1 MRSRRNPYSRRRC
14 DPFGSERLLCD
25 VFLEKARAEGLVC
38 HPEASGWDVLVVDPE
53 SGEQAGVEAKLR
65 PNVHVLYQA
74 TQQREHRS
82 GPAVHA
88 VLVPSASEAFAWVA
102 EELRVAVVEGWRFVP
117 EETRHAWRCREPETV
132 RCALFDRTPRW
143 SHSEPAWEP
152 EVEVI
157 QSAGV
162 PGPRSVTPW
171 KIAAVKLCLR
181 LRVEGSVRRSDVLA
195 VPILSASWSLW
206 SQRWLVAVG
215 RDGRHTIYGPRP
227 GAELPDE
234 MYPRLAEALVAAEA

>member
-1 MRSRRNPYSRRRC
+1 MRSRRNPYTHRRC
-14 DPFGSERLLCD
+14 DPFKSEALLCD
-25 VFLEKARAEGLVC
+25 VFIERARAEGFVC
-38 HPEASGWDVLVVDPE
+38 HPETSGWDVLVVDPE
-53 SGEQAGVEAKLR
+53 SGEQAGVEAKRR

-74 TQQREHRS
+74 TRESEHRP

-88 VLVPSASEAFAWVA
+88 VLVPSATEAFAWVA
-102 EELRVAVVEGWRFVP
+102 DELRVAVVEGWRFIP
-117 EETRHAWRCREPETV
+117 EETRLAWRLSEPETV
-132 RCALFDRTPRW
+132 RAALFDRTPRW
-143 SHSEPAWEP
+143 NHSEPAWEP

-157 QSAGV
+157 QPAGV

-181 LRVEGSVRRSDVLA
+181 IRADGSVMRKDVLA

-206 SQRWLVAVG
+206 TQRWLVPVG
-215 RDGRHTIYGPRP
+215 RDGRCTVYGPRP

-234 MYPRLAEALVAAEA
+234 MYPRLTEALVAAAQ